1 MIGTEKYLG
10 TKLMLAKL
18 RRQREERERSRE
30 LSKSISARSHQNDK
44 KIPSTSQRKLEKPMR
59 KSMTFMRRSQT
70 PRERSTT
77 PSRRNPLLP
86 ETHDIEPPRGGKRYF
101 FDEKSVERLKG
112 KQRSA
117 SNNSQTIIP
126 SYKYDGKSGRKIFT
140 NKADLRFDIRDI
152 NDKKKHYIKIPEQQK
167 AREGEKLN
175 KYLKA
180 QNLDVYEKKLPQ
192 KKITQVIDYG
202 RKNYRPEE
210 SSYMNNYIRRSGYG
224 VNADNQ
230 TVRRI
235 DKMKQLL
242 QKEAHYNVNYNPV
255 ILRKQMRA
263 TTPDKRV
270 PVHSK
275 KMISSKR
282 LA

>member
-1 MIGTEKYLG
+1 MIGTDKYLG

-18 RRQREERERSRE
+18 RKQREERERSRE
-30 LSKSISARSHQNDK
+30 LSKSISARSHQINK

-59 KSMTFMRRSQT
+59 KSMTFMKRSMT

-101 FDEKSVERLKG
+101 FDDKSVERLKG
-112 KQRSA
+112 KQRST

-126 SYKYDGKSGRKIFT
+126 AYKYDGKSSRKVYT
-140 NKADLRFDIRDI
+140 NKADLRYDIRDI
-152 NDKKKHYIKIPEQQK
+152 NQKKKHYIKIPEQQK
-167 AREGEKLN
+167 ERENQKLKN
-175 KYLKA
+175 YLKA
-180 QNLDVYEKKLPQ
+180 QNIDVYEKKLP
-192 KKITQVIDYG
+192 KKRITEVIDYG

-210 SSYMNNYIRRSGYG
+210 SSYMNNYIKRSGYN
-224 VNADNQ
+224 VNAENQ

-242 QKEAHYNVNYNPV
+242 QKEAHFNINYNPV

-275 KMISSKR
+275 KMLSSKR